1 MITGGMI
8 YVFKRLMGDGGA
20 TGTARW
26 HRRTLSGATFHCRTF
41 PCRVSSSGKIGSM
54 IEGLALN

>member
-20 TGTARW
+20 TGAARR
-26 HRRTLSGATFHCRTF
+26 HRRTSSGAAFHRRTF